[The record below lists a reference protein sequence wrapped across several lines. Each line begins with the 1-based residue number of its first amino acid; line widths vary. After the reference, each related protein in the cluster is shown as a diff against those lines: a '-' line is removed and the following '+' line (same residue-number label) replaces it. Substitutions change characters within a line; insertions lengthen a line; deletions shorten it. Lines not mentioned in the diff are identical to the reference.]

1 MLKKLLKSFR
11 SSHEV
16 PLPQPDAQLA
26 LGALMVRMAKC
37 DHSYKLLEIQRIDH
51 LLARLYDLNPV
62 EAAKMRATC
71 EKLDARA
78 PHTDAFAALIR
89 AELDHA
95 HRLSALE
102 ALCEVMLADGLPD
115 DEELEEIHA
124 TRIMLGLEEADLHA
138 ALTRA
143 HDMSS

>member
-1 MLKKLLKSFR
+1 MLQKLLRPFR
-11 SSHEV
+11 SAHEV

-26 LGALMVRMAKC
+26 LGALMVRVAKS
-37 DHSYKLLEIQRIDH
+37 DHSYKLLEIQRIDR
-51 LLARLYDLNPV
+51 LLARLYALNPV

-78 PHTDAFAALIR
+78 PHTDAFAELIR

-102 ALCEVMLADGLPD
+102 ALCEVMLADGLPHV
-115 DEELEEIHA
+115 EEIEEIHA
-124 TRIMLGLEEADLHA
+124 IRILLGLDEADLHV

-143 HDMSS
+143 RDMSG

>member
-1 MLKKLLKSFR
+1 MLKKLLRSFR
-11 SSHEV
+11 SSHEA

-26 LGALMVRMAKC
+26 LGALMVRVAKS
-37 DHSYKLLEIQRIDH
+37 DHSYKLPEIQRIDR

-71 EKLDARA
+71 EKLDAAA
-78 PHTDAFAALIR
+78 PHTDAFAELIR
-89 AELDHA
+89 GELDHA

-102 ALCEVMLADGLPD
+102 ALCEVMLADGMPHV
-115 DEELEEIHA
+115 EEIEEIHE
-124 TRIMLGLEEADLHA
+124 TRVMLGLDEADLHE

-143 HDMSS
+143 RDMSG